1 MKDDLPW
8 FSHDNDA
15 RNHPKMKALITQY
28 GAAGYGWFW
37 MLNEVIAESPGAALD
52 ISRRV
57 NRLALARELGMTG
70 EKLDE
75 FIAFLSDPDI
85 DLITL
90 SGGILTT
97 DRIRENHDR
106 VAKKRQ
112 TDRKNYRKQNSDSG
126 NADSDSGKF
135 RQRKRNS
142 DSGNRIPLSETPIP
156 TTETPIPTVENIHS
170 RVEKRSTKS
179 SGGRSEYSDPGK
191 KKIPP
196 PEAPPVGH
204 ALPPPDL
211 LKKIQV
217 LSLRIGFAIDDNLA
231 SRLAGSLNPAWF
243 EEPYSYP
250 EFVDWFVREKY
261 PDKPRNV
268 RRDIY
273 RKALW
278 AFDDIRQEYPPW
290 RDGLL
295 RRDAEK
301 PPETCPDC
309 GVRLKSGACPACG
322 GFYESGSSGPVFVK
336 KQSLDFSGT
345 FRVAVRSRAQ
355 GPPDNPVF

>member
-57 NRLALARELGMTG
+57 NRLALAQDMGMPG

-75 FIAFLSDPDI
+75 FIEFLSDPDI
-85 DLITL
+85 DLINFTD
-90 SGGILTT
+90 GIITT
-97 DRIRENHDR
+97 DRTRENLR
-106 VAKKRQ
+106 TMEENRENERRKYLEKKAKKIFPGENA
-112 TDRKNYRKQNSDSG
+112 KFPGENANYPG
-126 NADSDSGKF
+126 EF
-135 RQRKRNS
+135 
-142 DSGNRIPLSETPIP
+142 T
-156 TTETPIPTVENIHS
+156 HS
-170 RVEKRSTKS
+170 RVEKSRSTKS

-191 KKIPP
+191 KKNPP
-196 PEAPPVGH
+196 AESPPGGR

-211 LKKIQV
+211 LKNIQA
-217 LSLRIGFAIDDNLA
+217 LSLRAGFAIDNNLA

-250 EFVDWFVREKY
+250 EFVAWFVREKY
-261 PDKPRNV
+261 PDKPRKD
-268 RRDIY
+268 RRDLY

-301 PPETCPDC
+301 LPETCPDC
-309 GVRLKSGACPACG
+309 GVRLASGACPSCG
-322 GFYESGSSGPVFVK
+322 GFYEGGASGPVFVK
-336 KQSLDFSGT
+336 KESLDFSGT
-345 FRVAVRSRAQ
+345 FREAVRARAQ
-355 GPPDNPVF
+355 GPPADPVF